1 MKKPRL
7 LIYIH
12 YLEIGGAER
21 SLLGL
26 LDALDPE
33 RVDIDLLVNQHT
45 GEFMPL
51 VPGYVNLLPQ
61 LPEYSAIERPIKD
74 IVREGH
80 FIIALRRLWGK
91 YQHRRHAKSAGYPVA
106 DESILQYVFG
116 SVTPA
121 LRNLSYLGE
130 YDLAISFLCPH
141 NIVLR
146 KVKARKKVC
155 WIHTDYSKVYINPAN
170 ELPVWGGYDK
180 IVSISEDVT
189 EAFCGVF
196 PSLRDKIIGIENI
209 LSPDFIRRQA
219 DMETVD
225 AEIPRLQ
232 DGVNILSIGRFS
244 VAKRFEAVPQIC
256 RILLDKGLKFKWYI
270 IGYGHDGE
278 IRRNI
283 ERYNVADTLILL
295 GKKSNP
301 YPYIKACDVYAQ
313 PSIFEGKSVTVR
325 EAQILGKPPVI
336 TAYTT
341 AGSQVNDG
349 VDGCIVPL
357 DIEGCAQGIYD
368 FIHDEKGCRTISK
381 NLAGNDF
388 GNRAEIE
395 KIYAL
400 LPQNLLLP
408 EANDDAVELP

>member
-26 LDALDPE
+26 LDSLDPDK
-33 RVDIDLLVNQHT
+33 VDIDLLVNQHT
-45 GEFMPL
+45 GEFMSL
-51 VPGYVNLLPQ
+51 VPAYVNLLPQ

-80 FIIALRRLWGK
+80 ISVALRRLWGK
-91 YQHRRHAKSAGYPVA
+91 YQHRRHARSAGYPNA
-106 DESILQYVFG
+106 DESILQYVFA

-121 LRNLSYLGE
+121 LRDLSYLGE

-170 ELPVWGGYDK
+170 ETPVWGGYDK
-180 IVSISEDVT
+180 IVSISDDVT
-189 EAFCGVF
+189 KAFCGIF
-196 PSLRDKIIGIENI
+196 PTLRNKIIGIENI

-219 DMETVD
+219 DMEKAD
-225 AEIPRLQ
+225 AEMPRIPQ
-232 DGVNILSIGRFS
+232 GVNILSIGRFS
-244 VAKRFEAVPQIC
+244 VAKRFEAVPQMC

-270 IGYGHDGE
+270 IGYGPDEE

-283 ERYNVADTLILL
+283 RRYDVADTLILL

-301 YPYIKACDVYAQ
+301 YPYIKACDIYAQ

-336 TAYTT
+336 TAYPT
-341 AGSQVNDG
+341 AGSQVRDG
-349 VDGCIVPL
+349 VDGRIVPL

-368 FIHDEKGCRTISK
+368 FAHDMEGRRKICLHLDNNDYGNGTEVEKV
-381 NLAGNDF
+381 
-388 GNRAEIE
+388 
-395 KIYAL
+395 YAL
-400 LPQNLLLP
+400 LT
-408 EANDDAVELP
+408 

>member
-26 LDALDPE
+26 LDALDPD
-33 RVDIDLLVNQHT
+33 RVEIELLVNQHT
-45 GEFMPL
+45 GEFLPL
-51 VPGYVNLLPQ
+51 IPKYVNLLPQ

-74 IVREGH
+74 IIREGH
-80 FIIALRRLWGK
+80 FSVALRRLWGK
-91 YQHRRHAKSAGYPVA
+91 YQHRRHARSAGALPA
-106 DESILQYVFG
+106 DESILQYVF
-116 SVTPA
+116 SAVTPT
-121 LRNLSYLGE
+121 LRDLSYLGE

-146 KVKARKKVC
+146 KVRARKKVC

-170 ELPVWGGYDK
+170 ELPVWSGYDK
-180 IVSISEDVT
+180 IVSISDDAT
-189 EAFCGVF
+189 EAFCGIF
-196 PSLRDKIIGIENI
+196 PTLRDKIIGIENI

-219 DMETVD
+219 DMEQVD
-225 AEIPRLQ
+225 AEMPRLQ

-256 RILLDKGLKFKWYI
+256 RLLLNKGLKFRWYI
-270 IGYGHDGE
+270 IGYGPDGE

-283 ERYNVADTLILL
+283 ERYEVADTLIIL

-301 YPYIKACDVYAQ
+301 YPYIKACDIYAQ

-325 EAQILGKPPVI
+325 EAQIIGKPPVI
-336 TAYTT
+336 TAYPT

-349 VDGCIVPL
+349 VDGRIVPL

-368 FIHDEKGCRTISK
+368 FVHDVDGRRKISRH
-381 NLAGNDF
+381 LASNDF
-388 GNRAEIE
+388 GNQSEVD
-395 KIYAL
+395 KVYAL
-400 LPQNLLLP
+400 LSQ
-408 EANDDAVELP
+408 

>member
-26 LDALDPE
+26 LDALDPD

-45 GEFMPL
+45 GDFMTL

-80 FIIALRRLWGK
+80 FSVAMRRLWAK
-91 YQHRRHAKSAGYPVA
+91 YLHRRYARSAGYPPT
-106 DESILQYVFG
+106 DESILQYVFS
-116 SVTPA
+116 SVSPA
-121 LRNLSYLGE
+121 LRDLSYLGE

-141 NIVLR
+141 NIVLD
-146 KVKARKKVC
+146 KVKARKKIC
-155 WIHTDYSKVYINPAN
+155 WIHTDYSKVHINRDI
-170 ELPVWGGYDK
+170 ELPVWGAYDK
-180 IVSISEDVT
+180 IASISDDVT
-189 EAFCGVF
+189 KAFCGIF
-196 PSLRDKIIGIENI
+196 PTLRDKIIGIENI

-219 DMETVD
+219 DMERVD
-225 AEIPRLQ
+225 AEMPRIP

-244 VAKRFEAVPQIC
+244 VAKRFEAVPQMC

-270 IGYGHDGE
+270 MGYGSDE
-278 IRRNI
+278 IIRRNI
-283 ERYNVADTLILL
+283 ELYDVADTMILL

-301 YPYIKACDVYAQ
+301 YPYIKACDIYAQ
-313 PSIFEGKSVTVR
+313 PSIFEGKSVAVR
-325 EAQILGKPPVI
+325 EAQILAKPPVI
-336 TAYTT
+336 TAYAT

-349 VDGCIVPL
+349 KDGRIVPL
-357 DIEGCAQGIYD
+357 DIEGCAEGIYR
-368 FIHDEKGCRTISK
+368 FICDEEGHRTISEH
-381 NLAGNDF
+381 LAANDF
-388 GNRAEIE
+388 GNRAEVE
-395 KIYAL
+395 KIYKL
-400 LPQNLLLP
+400 LH
-408 EANDDAVELP
+408 